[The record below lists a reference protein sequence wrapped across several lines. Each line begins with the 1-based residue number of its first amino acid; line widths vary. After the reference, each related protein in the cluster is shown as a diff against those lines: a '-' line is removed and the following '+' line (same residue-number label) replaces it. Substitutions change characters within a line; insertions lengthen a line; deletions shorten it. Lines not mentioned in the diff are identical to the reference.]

1 MPNSM
6 EQTPDEDN
14 TSSQTTRVLAK
25 LRQLILS
32 GELAPGTRIVEQ
44 MLVQRLN
51 ASRTPVRAA
60 LTRLDYEGLL
70 EANPSGGYLI
80 RGFSADDVA
89 DAIEARGSL
98 EGLAARLAAERGLGS
113 RQLRELRECLDGID
127 ELLAKPEID
136 ETTFSSYV
144 ELNSRFHQL
153 VVEAAHS
160 KVVERLLDQAMQ
172 LPFASPSGMVSI
184 QAVLPEARAKL
195 LVAQA
200 QHRTVVDAIAMR
212 QSGRA
217 EALMQEHAR
226 ISTHS
231 LRTTIINRRLH
242 LLPGAALIRP
252 S

>member
-1 MPNSM
+1 MVESTEALQDDNSA
-6 EQTPDEDN
+6 
-14 TSSQTTRVLAK
+14 SQTTRVLAK

-32 GELAPGTRIVEQ
+32 GELAPGMRVVELA
-44 MLVQRLN
+44 MVQRLN

-70 EANPSGGYLI
+70 EASTSGGYLV

-89 DAIEARGSL
+89 DAIESRGAL
-98 EGLAARLAAERGLGS
+98 EGLAARQAAERGIVS
-113 RQLRELRECLDGID
+113 RELREIRECLDSID
-127 ELLAKPEID
+127 TILAKPEID

-153 VVEAAHS
+153 LVGAAHS
-160 KVVERLLDQAMQ
+160 QVIERLLDQVMQ
-172 LPFASPSGMVSI
+172 LPFASPNGVVSV
-184 QAVLPEARAKL
+184 QAVLPEAKNKL

-200 QHRTVVDAIAMR
+200 QHRAVVDAIVMR

-226 ISTHS
+226 ISLHN
-231 LRTTIINRRLH
+231 LRAAIINRRLD
-242 LLPGAALIRP
+242 LLPGSALIRTA
-252 S
+252 